1 MAAPGGNRQE
11 LPEKPVSQF
20 YWHFFGNLSNF
31 RRNAIYI
38 SIFDHLQTAVLY
50 RSQEKKY
57 LIFHN
62 LVFCEVI

>member
-20 YWHFFGNLSNF
+20 YWHFFGNLSDF

-38 SIFDHLQTAVLY
+38 SIFDHLQTAALY
-50 RSQEKKY
+50 RSQEKNILFFIILFFVK
-57 LIFHN
+57 
-62 LVFCEVI
+62 